1 MDLFPHVFLIFN
13 YWNFDLGI
21 FVLRSSISVQMNKNI
36 FGIINK
42 RGIQMRKKVVQ
53 GKFIWHSRVPCNYS
67 VPSGFEVFWKLNSL
81 FRNFLT
87 KQIEGK
93 LKKLST
99 ENKYYCATTILV
111 RWQSSLYF
119 FGRLP
124 ADMFK
129 YYYHSLLQMQWSP
142 KLIMIF
148 YRNLRCR
155 LSVSP
160 NAIAPTIFY
169 SLIKNLQPVSFNW
182 NIDSHT

>member
-1 MDLFPHVFLIFN
+1 
-13 YWNFDLGI
+13 
-21 FVLRSSISVQMNKNI
+21 MNKNI

-42 RGIQMRKKVVQ
+42 QDIQMRKKIAQ
-53 GKFIWHSRVPCNYS
+53 GKFIWHSRFS
-67 VPSGFEVFWKLNSL
+67 GGFEVFWKLNSL
-81 FRNFLT
+81 FRNFST
-87 KQIEGK
+87 KKIEEK

-99 ENKYYCATTILV
+99 ENKYYCATTILGC
-111 RWQSSLYF
+111 WQSSLYF

-129 YYYHSLLQMQWSP
+129 YYYHSLFQMQWSP